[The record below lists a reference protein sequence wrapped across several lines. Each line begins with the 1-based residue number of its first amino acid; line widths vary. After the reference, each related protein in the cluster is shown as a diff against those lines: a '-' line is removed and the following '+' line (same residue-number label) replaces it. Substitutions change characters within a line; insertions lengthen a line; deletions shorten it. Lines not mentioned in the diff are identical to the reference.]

1 MINERKIKVM
11 KYDKMQEALDNLKDV
26 IIDKYKL
33 LISDENMRVNFASNI
48 SFKKGKK
55 FIKIIQGTSVWGFVA
70 LGDGLH
76 KGVPYQRG
84 DTFKPASWS
93 APAKW
98 ARGNVLNGDSH
109 WYDWT
114 GPNYL

>member
-1 MINERKIKVM
+1 MFTLIFGKVAKIPTEGIPPFIFYGYIHSKGYITFRIKYWEIKTIGLIPNE
-11 KYDKMQEALDNLKDV
+11 
-26 IIDKYKL
+26 
-33 LISDENMRVNFASNI
+33 
-48 SFKKGKK
+48 K